1 MKKILSAVIILL
13 LASLVSAQTLPSKQL
28 TIITS
33 FPVGSGPDSVLRKI
47 QPDLSKT
54 LGATVIIEN
63 KPGGNGAVAFEAC
76 NRAVNDS
83 QNVSLCYTEAAV
95 VWAIPLIYGK
105 DDLVKNLKFIG
116 ISHYAPL
123 VLVTSTG
130 ISTRQEFIDHV
141 KSHPNFGSWSVG
153 SVGQISGQ
161 ELINQ
166 LHLSAQHVAY
176 KDYGQWLMD
185 VSNQNLGFSFP
196 TLGSATPLYRAGKI
210 KFIAVAS
217 KHRDPVFSDVP
228 TISEY
233 LGNSNFVPL
242 GAYAG
247 FYVKKDMPET
257 YKKSLSAGLKQVLN
271 TTDVK
276 SDLIIRGYRPWT
288 HTDAETKQI
297 LYEEQAHYYQS
308 LKQFDI
314 NLRP

>member
-1 MKKILSAVIILL
+1 MKQTLLALIILL
-13 LASLVSAQTLPSKQL
+13 LASLASAQPSKQL

-54 LGATVIIEN
+54 LGSTIIIEN
-63 KPGGNGAVAFEAC
+63 KPGGNGAVAFDAC

-83 QNVSLCYTEAAV
+83 QNISLCYTEAAV

-105 DDLVKNLKFIG
+105 DDLVKNLKFFTL
-116 ISHYAPL
+116 SHYAPL
-123 VLVTSTG
+123 VLVTSTN
-130 ISTRQEFIDHV
+130 IPTRQEFINHV
-141 KSHPNFGSWSVG
+141 KAHPNYGSWSIG

-161 ELINQ
+161 ELVNQ
-166 LHLSAQHVAY
+166 LRLSAEHVPY

-217 KHRDPVFSDVP
+217 KHRDSVFSDVP
-228 TISEY
+228 TVDEY
-233 LGNSNFVPL
+233 FGKSNFVPL
-242 GAYAG
+242 GAYAA
-247 FYVKKDMPET
+247 FYVKKDMPEMYEKT
-257 YKKSLSAGLKQVLN
+257 LLAGLKQVLN

-276 SDLIIRGYRPWT
+276 SDLLIRGYRPWT
-288 HTDAETKQI
+288 HTDAETTKI
-297 LYEEQAHYYQS
+297 LSREQAHYYQA